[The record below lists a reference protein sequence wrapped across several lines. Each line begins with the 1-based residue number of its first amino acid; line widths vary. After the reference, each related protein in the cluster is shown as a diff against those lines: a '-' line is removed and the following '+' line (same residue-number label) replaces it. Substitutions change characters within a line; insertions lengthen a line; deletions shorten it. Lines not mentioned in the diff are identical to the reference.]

1 MVARGGIEP
10 PTQGFSVLLQIV
22 YFSMRIEEV
31 ILACILNPIFFKNII
46 FFNEL
51 TQAREI
57 VQPALFRVF

>member
-10 PTQGFSVLLQIV
+10 PTQGFSVLLQII

-31 ILACILNPIFFKNII
+31 ILACIPINCILNPIFFKNII
-46 FFNEL
+46 SFNVF

-57 VQPALFRVF
+57 I